1 MPLPILETPKY
12 SLTIPSTNQT
22 VEYRPFLVKEEK
34 VLLIAQE
41 SNDEKQILSALK
53 EIVKACTFNTV
64 DPNALTSFDLEY
76 IFLRLRSKSVGEISE
91 IRCKCEKCESLTD
104 VSINLDEVNITKLPE
119 VDSNTIML
127 TDSIGVT
134 LKYLSINDLNKLN
147 LGNKHQADT
156 IIETIVA
163 MIESI
168 FDEKGVYKA
177 SQSTHEEL
185 VTFISSLNRAQ
196 MSKIEKYISN
206 LPKLEHTVNFK
217 CVSCKHENSVTLSG
231 TQAFFA

>member
-12 SLTIPSTNQT
+12 SLSIPSTNQT

-34 VLLIAQE
+34 ILLIAQE
-41 SNDEKQILSALK
+41 SNDESNILSALK

-64 DPNALTSFDLEY
+64 DPNSLTSFDLEY

-104 VSINLDEVNITKLPE
+104 VSVNLDEVNITKLPE
-119 VDSNTIML
+119 ANDNVIML

-147 LGNKHQADT
+147 LTNKHQADT
-156 IIETIVA
+156 IIETVVA

-168 FDEKGVYKA
+168 FDDKGVYKA

-185 VTFISSLNRAQ
+185 ITFISSLNRAQ
-196 MSKIEKYISN
+196 MSKIETYISN

-217 CVSCKHENSVTLSG
+217 CISCKHENSVTLSG